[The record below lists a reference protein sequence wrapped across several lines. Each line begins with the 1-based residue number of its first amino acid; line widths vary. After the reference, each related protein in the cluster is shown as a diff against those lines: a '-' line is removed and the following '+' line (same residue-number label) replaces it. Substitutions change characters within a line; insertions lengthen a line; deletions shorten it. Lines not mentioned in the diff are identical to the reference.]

1 MKSRKSL
8 NIKRP
13 KIGGGQ
19 IKIFMSKKKNLIIFY
34 KNNGQRTTKT

>member
-19 IKIFMSKKKNLIIFY
+19 IKIFMSKKKKSYYIL
-34 KNNGQRTTKT
+34 